1 MRILLTFFISCLSWG
16 LANIVTESSCCFWKG
31 NRSSGHRFCII
42 LCPTFWAD
50 HSIFFY
56 THHQELAKSLVSQCS
71 SSLLFM
77 IKVMVWHFVSD
88 SHKVMTALIVV
99 LCSIA
104 IAEIS
109 LQFLKYLFPITWT
122 RWVSYLFWTSLPS
135 WGVFLQSLDVFDFLP
150 Y

>member
-1 MRILLTFFISCLSWG
+1 MRILLTFFISWLSWG
-16 LANIVTESSCCFWKG
+16 LANIMTESSCCFWKG
-31 NRSSGHRFCII
+31 NRSSGRRFCII
-42 LCPTFWAD
+42 VCPTFWAD

-56 THHQELAKSLVSQCS
+56 THHQELAKSVVSQCS

-77 IKVMVWHFVSD
+77 IKVMVCHLWVI
-88 SHKVMTALIVV
+88 LIRLWLHSL
-99 LCSIA
+99 LCYVQIA

-109 LQFLKYLFPITWT
+109 LQFHKYLFPITRT
-122 RWVSYLFWTSLPS
+122 RWASYLFWTSLPS